1 MQHDENI
8 HSSLDCALIIAA
20 QALFEQISAE
30 PVPPSITA
38 LANQLHAA
46 LHEKLG
52 DQSHNSGS
60 ANLEFG

>member
-1 MQHDENI
+1 M
-8 HSSLDCALIIAA
+8 AA
-20 QALFEQISAE
+20 EALFEQISAE